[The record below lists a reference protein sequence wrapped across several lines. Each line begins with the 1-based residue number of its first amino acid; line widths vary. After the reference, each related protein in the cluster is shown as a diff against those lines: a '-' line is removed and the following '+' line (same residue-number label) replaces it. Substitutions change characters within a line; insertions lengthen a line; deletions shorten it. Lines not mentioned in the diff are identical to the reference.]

1 MAVSP
6 TSSPAISSQGATL
19 SNASAQGLKLLLG
32 NTYNISINK
41 VVGNQV
47 HFSLAGNSLTATS
60 PHNLEGV
67 KQLEVKVTQLTP
79 TLTLQ
84 AQPKAPPTA
93 NLDQKNQALTQATYR
108 QLLPNQIPI
117 NQGLQQLFQ
126 LSQNTN
132 LTAAIQT
139 HLSQLFEQLFRPN
152 GQLTAK
158 DLKNQLQASGLFLEN
173 HLSKQ
178 GKPAKGDIKA
188 KLLQLLALTQQQQ
201 TASKE
206 TDLLKVSKA
215 IHQTLNKL
223 TLQQL
228 QIFENPSMVSI
239 QLPLQ
244 PNRQFQEI
252 TIDIRKLQTNDEPV
266 WETLL
271 NLELDQGEMTAKL
284 TLQNETLS
292 MSFWAD
298 NQSLEQKIESGF
310 PALKTALKEAEL
322 NVSQLLIAKQKP
334 TNTLQAKKVA
344 LIDIHI

>member
-6 TSSPAISSQGATL
+6 TGSNLITSQGATL
-19 SNASAQGLKLLLG
+19 NSASPQALKLLLG
-32 NTYNISINK
+32 STYTINVNK

-47 HFSLAGNSLTATS
+47 HFSLAGNALTATS
-60 PHNLEGV
+60 AQNLEGV
-67 KQLEVKVTQLTP
+67 KQLDVKVTQLTP

-84 AQPKAPPTA
+84 AQPKAPVA
-93 NLDQKNQALTQATYR
+93 NLEQSNQALLQATYR
-108 QLLPNQIPI
+108 QLLPNQMPV

-126 LSQNTN
+126 LSQNAN
-132 LTAAIQT
+132 FPPIIQT
-139 HLSQLFEQLFRPN
+139 HLTQLFEQLFRPST
-152 GQLTAK
+152 QMTAK
-158 DLKNQLQASGLFLEN
+158 DLKNQLLASGLFLEN
-173 HLSKQ
+173 NLAKQ

-188 KLLQLLALTQQQQ
+188 KLLQLLALTQQQNGN
-201 TASKE
+201 KE
-206 TDLLKVSKA
+206 TDLLKLSKA

-228 QIFENPSMVSI
+228 QTYENPSTVSI

-252 TIDIRKLQTNDEPV
+252 SIDIRKIKTQADPV

-271 NLELDQGEMTAKL
+271 NLELEQGEITTKL
-284 TLQNETLS
+284 SLQNDQIS

-298 NQSLEQKIESGF
+298 NTSLERQIESGF
-310 PALKTALKEAEL
+310 PALKEAFEEANIEL
-322 NVSQLLIAKQKP
+322 SQLMMSKQKP
-334 TNTLQAKKVA
+334 TSATHAKKVA

>member
-6 TSSPAISSQGATL
+6 SNSPTITSQGATL
-19 SNASAQGLKLLLG
+19 NSAASPQALKLLLG
-32 NTYNISINK
+32 GTYTININK

-47 HFSLAGNSLTATS
+47 HFSLGGNALTATS
-60 PHNLEGV
+60 PQNLEGV
-67 KQLEVKVTQLTP
+67 KQLDVKVTQLTP

-93 NLDQKNQALTQATYR
+93 NLAQNNQALVQTAYR
-108 QLLPNQIPI
+108 QLLPNQMPV

-126 LSQNTN
+126 LSQN
-132 LTAAIQT
+132 ASFPAVIQT
-139 HLSQLFEQLFRPN
+139 HLTQLFEQLFRPS

-158 DLKNQLQASGLFLEN
+158 DLKNQLLASGLFLEN
-173 HLSKQ
+173 TLAKQ
-178 GKPAKGDIKA
+178 GKSAKGDIKA
-188 KLLQLLALTQQQQ
+188 KLLQLLALTQQQN
-201 TASKE
+201 TNKE
-206 TDLLKVSKA
+206 TDLLKLSKA

-228 QIFENPSMVSI
+228 QAFENPSMVSI

-252 TIDIRKLQTNDEPV
+252 SIDIRKIKTQTEPV

-271 NLELDQGEMTAKL
+271 NLELEQGEITTKL
-284 TLQNETLS
+284 TLQGENVS

-298 NQSLEQKIESGF
+298 NQPLEQQIESGF
-310 PALKTALKEAEL
+310 PLLEDAFKEADIHL
-322 NVSQLLIAKQKP
+322 SQLLIAKQKP
-334 TNTLQAKKVA
+334 TTTAHAKKVA

>member
-6 TSSPAISSQGATL
+6 TSSATISSQGTTL
-19 SNASAQGLKLLLG
+19 NNASAQGLKLLLG
-32 NTYNISINK
+32 NTYTISINK

-47 HFSLAGNSLTATS
+47 HFSLAGNALTATS
-60 PHNLEGV
+60 PQNLEGV
-67 KQLEVKVTQLTP
+67 KQLDVKVTQLTP

-84 AQPKAPPTA
+84 AQAKSPSTA
-93 NLDQKNQALTQATYR
+93 NLEQKNQAVVQAAYR
-108 QLLPNQIPI
+108 QLLPNQIPV

-126 LSQNTN
+126 LSQTAN
-132 LTAAIQT
+132 LPAAIQT

-152 GQLTAK
+152 GQMTAK

-173 HLSKQ
+173 NLVKQ
-178 GKPAKGDIKA
+178 GKPVKGDIKA
-188 KLLQLLALTQQQQ
+188 KLLQLLALTQQQSPN
-201 TASKE
+201 TE
-206 TDLLKVSKA
+206 TDLLKLSKA

-228 QIFENPSMVSI
+228 QISENPSMVSI

-252 TIDIRKLQTNDEPV
+252 SMDIRKQKTDTEPV

-271 NLELDQGEMTAKL
+271 NIQLNEGEMATKIS
-284 TLQNETLS
+284 LQNESLS
-292 MSFWAD
+292 MRFWAD
-298 NQSLEQKIESGF
+298 NQPLEKKIEAGF
-310 PALKTALKEAEL
+310 ANLRNALEEIGLT
-322 NVSQLLIAKQKP
+322 VSQLLISKQKP
-334 TNTLQAKKVA
+334 TNTVTAKKIA

>member
-6 TSSPAISSQGATL
+6 TSSATISSQCTTL
-19 SNASAQGLKLLLG
+19 NNASAQGLKLLLG
-32 NTYNISINK
+32 NTYTISINK

-47 HFSLAGNSLTATS
+47 HFSLAGNALTATS
-60 PHNLEGV
+60 PQNLEGV
-67 KQLEVKVTQLTP
+67 KQLDVKVTQLTP

-84 AQPKAPPTA
+84 AQAKSPSTA
-93 NLDQKNQALTQATYR
+93 NLEQKNQAVVQAAYR
-108 QLLPNQIPI
+108 QLLPNQIPV

-126 LSQNTN
+126 LSQTAN
-132 LTAAIQT
+132 LPAAIQT

-152 GQLTAK
+152 GQMTAK

-173 HLSKQ
+173 NLVKQ
-178 GKPAKGDIKA
+178 GKPVKGDIKA
-188 KLLQLLALTQQQQ
+188 KLLQLLALTQQQSPN
-201 TASKE
+201 TE
-206 TDLLKVSKA
+206 TDLLKLSKA

-228 QIFENPSMVSI
+228 QISENPSMVSI

-252 TIDIRKLQTNDEPV
+252 SMDIRKQKTDTEPV

-271 NLELDQGEMTAKL
+271 NIQLNEGEMATKIS
-284 TLQNETLS
+284 LQNESLS
-292 MSFWAD
+292 MRFWAD
-298 NQSLEQKIESGF
+298 NQPLEKKIEAGF
-310 PALKTALKEAEL
+310 ANLRNALEEIGLT
-322 NVSQLLIAKQKP
+322 VSQLLISKQKP
-334 TNTLQAKKVA
+334 TNTVTAKKIA